1 VRRSQLLLNPGPVTL
16 TERVRAALVQGDWCH
31 REVEFADLTKGI
43 LTSLEEVYG
52 AGTRMQ
58 AVLLT
63 GSGTAAVEAMLA
75 TLTPPDKKT
84 LVAANGV
91 YGERMAAML
100 QAHGHAITCVS
111 SPWEEGIDLD
121 AIERSLVRDAGI
133 RTVVAVHHETTTG
146 RLNDIAGLAEVCRDR
161 GCRLLLDAVSSF
173 GAEEMDFES
182 WPVAAVAATANKC
195 LHGSPGLSFVL
206 VREDVLSGIDWNVGS
221 VYLDLRRY
229 ADAQNAGGFSPFTQ
243 AVHVA
248 FALREALNELED
260 GGGQP
265 ARLKRYR
272 TVADRVCVALAG
284 LGVETLLPDS
294 DCSAVLRAYRLPRG
308 CVYEDLH
315 DQLKARGFIIY
326 AGQGRLRSD
335 VFRIAHMGHIQD
347 ADVERLAHA
356 FEDTLGG
363 HP

>member
-1 VRRSQLLLNPGPVTL
+1 MSQSHLLLNPGPVTL
-16 TERVRAALVQGDWCH
+16 TERVRAALGRGDWCH

-43 LTSLEEVYG
+43 LASLEKVYA

-75 TLTPPDKKT
+75 TLTPPDTKT
-84 LVAANGV
+84 LVVANGV

-100 QAHGHAITCVS
+100 EARGHAVTCVS
-111 SPWEEGIDLD
+111 SPWEQGIDLD

-146 RLNDIAGLAEVCRDR
+146 RLNDVHGLAEVCRDH

-195 LHGSPGLSFVL
+195 LHGAPGLSFVL
-206 VREDVLSGIDWNVGS
+206 VREGVLDGIDWNVGS

-229 ADAQNAGGFSPFTQ
+229 AEAQRAEGFSPFTQ

-248 FALREALNELED
+248 FALREALNELDDE
-260 GGGQP
+260 GGAAGSVEALSDRRRPRPRQP
-265 ARLKRYR
+265 RWPRR
-272 TVADRVCVALAG
+272 GDVVAG
-284 LGVETLLPDS
+284 S
-294 DCSAVLRAYRLPRG
+294 
-308 CVYEDLH
+308 
-315 DQLKARGFIIY
+315 
-326 AGQGRLRSD
+326 
-335 VFRIAHMGHIQD
+335 
-347 ADVERLAHA
+347 
-356 FEDTLGG
+356 
-363 HP
+363 